1 VDKYSKESL
10 SMTQFT
16 IQDGILQLVTS
27 ALANSAGNFVH
38 TGNYDVTGTLT
49 VDTIN
54 VKNIVTPTGAV
65 DNPGEWFATS
75 EEELNGK
82 GLNWAWGNGG
92 SQLLYRTGNRLWSST
107 DFDIPADKSY
117 KIDNV
122 SVLSLNELGA
132 QITKSKLREVG
143 ALKSLSVIGDANVGE
158 FAFFNSAAGR
168 LGINTDQPNGAF
180 SVVENNVEIVFGSP
194 TANTGTFGTYTNHAV
209 SIITDNT
216 PRITVKNDGDVIIG
230 NELTKTG
237 NLTVYGTL
245 KVDNLISDTRI
256 DRSTSL
262 EFKGTASQPSIG
274 KGLVWTGHD
283 MPKQLILRPDPS
295 RFWSSESIEVGAE
308 QAFYVNEQIVLS
320 QNRLGDSVVHSNL
333 KVLGTLDTL
342 AVQGNTT
349 FLGDVE
355 SRGQFIAN
363 KIELVDGANKLTV
376 NGSIINTTNSLTIGV
391 ANEPV
396 YYVDSNEINIGNK
409 LNSRRRV
416 KMFGP
421 VSIGIANPDSD
432 VDLAVKGNV
441 SFAGKTFTTGTSAPV
456 DGLHGIGDICWNSA
470 PADGGSIGWVCVAN
484 GTPGTWF
491 PFGAI
496 NRQ

>member
-1 VDKYSKESL
+1 MDKYSKESL
-10 SMTQFT
+10 SMTQLT

-27 ALANSAGNFVH
+27 TLTNSAGDFVH
-38 TGNYDVTGTLT
+38 TGNYNVNGTIT

-54 VKNIVTPTGAV
+54 VKNIITPTGAV
-65 DNPGEWFATS
+65 DNPGEWFTTS

-92 SQLLYRTGNRLWSST
+92 TQLLYRTGNRLWSST

-122 SVLSLNELGA
+122 AVLSLNELGA

-143 ALKSLSVIGDANVGE
+143 TLKSLSVLGDTSIGE

-194 TANTGTFGTYTNHAV
+194 SPNAGIFGTYTNHAV

-230 NELTKTG
+230 NQITKTG

-262 EFKGTASQPSIG
+262 EFKGTASEPSIG
-274 KGLVWTGHD
+274 KGLIWTGHD

-320 QNRLGDSVVHSNL
+320 QNRLGDSVVHSSL
-333 KVLGTLDTL
+333 KVLGTLDNL

-349 FLGDVE
+349 FLGDVD
-355 SRGQFIAN
+355 SRGQFVAG
-363 KIELVDGANKLTV
+363 KIELVDSTNKLTI
-376 NGSIINTTNSLTIGV
+376 NGSIINTTNALTIGV

-409 LNSRRRV
+409 LNNRRRV

-441 SFAGKTFTTGTSAPV
+441 SFAGKTFTTGTSAPI
-456 DGLHGIGDICWNSA
+456 DGLHNIGDICWNSA
-470 PADGGSIGWVCVAN
+470 PTEGGSIGWVCVTN

-491 PFGAI
+491 SFGAI